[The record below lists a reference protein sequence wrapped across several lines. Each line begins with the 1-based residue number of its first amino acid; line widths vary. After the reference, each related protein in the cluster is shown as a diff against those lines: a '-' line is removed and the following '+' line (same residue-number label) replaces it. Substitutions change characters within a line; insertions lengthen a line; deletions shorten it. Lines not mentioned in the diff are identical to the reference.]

1 MRQSLGQSIN
11 LHIGMLGFQFV
22 IVVLLLVALNIL
34 STFSLRS
41 IQLNVQILNLLGQL
55 LLVRFPLL
63 LVLLIPL
70 SHFLDLVL
78 LDFNSRVL
86 VLFGC
91 R

>member
-1 MRQSLGQSIN
+1 LRQSLGQSID

-41 IQLNVQILNLLGQL
+41 IQLNVQILNLLGKL

-78 LDFNSRVL
+78 LDFDSRVL